1 MERVKAR
8 GWRRGIGKVIVLS
21 IIFMEK
27 RMGLGGMLD
36 A

>member
-1 MERVKAR
+1 MEEGV
-8 GWRRGIGKVIVLS
+8 GKVAVS
-21 IIFMEK
+21 GIIFMEK